1 MMLRTYEATL
11 RGNSL
16 EWTDD
21 APQHTQEVRVHVT
34 VLEQTTDDEARG
46 RHMTDALNQLAQINA
61 CSDITDPVAWQRE
74 QRKDRSLPT
83 REA

>member
-1 MMLRTYEATL
+1 M
-11 RGNSL
+11 
-16 EWTDD
+16 
-21 APQHTQEVRVHVT
+21 T
-34 VLEQTTDDEARG
+34 VLDQTTDAEARG
-46 RHMTDALNQLAQINA
+46 RHMADVLNQLAQIDA